1 MVVHAPEAYVVGEA
15 KPSIERPMTDFL
27 QDVRYALRTFRRT
40 AGLTVV
46 IVASLAIGIGANTA
60 VFSVVNALLLEP
72 LPYPAPDRLTVLWLR
87 SPGVN
92 IPQDWPSPGQFID
105 IKNENRSFSE
115 LSISQGRTGTLI
127 GRAGQAPFAEPQRV
141 EALTTSSSLFHLLG
155 AKARYGRLFS
165 PDDDLPGKAPI
176 IVLSNAFWKRA
187 FNADPNIVGQR
198 IVLNGFSS
206 AKDSIRQFEV
216 VGVLDANFL
225 LNAEIMP
232 TVASTQNM
240 DMFLPLP
247 LGADAV
253 NRRGDENYNL
263 MARLRPSVTIEQ
275 ARADVAAIAA
285 RIRVKDKR
293 DRTFTIDVVPLV
305 ESVVGNVR
313 RAVLVVMGS
322 VTLVLL
328 IACANVANL
337 LLTRATARQ
346 KEVAVRVALGA
357 GWQRIVRQL
366 LTETTLLGLMGGVAG
381 ILVAALA
388 LGAIRAIN
396 PGNIPRLD
404 AIGLDGRVLAFTFG
418 VSILTGLLFGLAPA
432 LRAARVDL
440 NSTLKAG
447 GRNTQGEGGLGGSRR
462 RLRGLL
468 VVAEMAISIVLL
480 VGAGLLIRSFVRLQ
494 RVSPGFDPEA
504 VISMRLGVS
513 PRQFE
518 NRDAA
523 VAYYANVGEQLASVP
538 GVKERGAVSAL
549 PFTSSVGWG
558 SINVEGWTPGPGQE
572 LQVDQRGATP
582 KYFSTMKIPLI
593 AGRYFT
599 DADLPQNAEPVVI
612 IDNKFAQRFWP
623 KGDAIDKHVWFNPAR
638 KLRIVGVVGT
648 VKQYGLDVDGRI
660 VVYLPSPNGGYQVAR
675 TTGDPATVAR
685 AMVRKLHDLEPSLT
699 VFDIQT
705 MSDRMSASM
714 ARQRFAMTMLGM
726 FAAFAMLLAVVGIYG
741 VMSHLVAQGSH
752 EIGIRMALGAER
764 SGILLMVLRRGTE
777 LTVAGVVAG
786 LLGAVAVTRVMASLL
801 FGVSATDVMTFAIVP
816 VILIATALLAT
827 YIPALRATRVDPTV
841 ALREE

>member
-1 MVVHAPEAYVVGEA
+1 
-15 KPSIERPMTDFL
+15 MTDFL
-27 QDVRYALRTFRRT
+27 QDLRYALRTFKRT
-40 AGLTVV
+40 AGLTFV

-60 VFSVVNALLLEP
+60 VFSVVNALLLKP
-72 LPYPAPDRLTVLWLR
+72 LPYPAPDRLAVLWLR
-87 SPGVN
+87 SPGIN
-92 IPQDWPSPGQFID
+92 IPQDWPSPGQFTD
-105 IKNENRSFSE
+105 VKNENRSFSE
-115 LSISQGRTGTLI
+115 LSISQGGTGTLI

-141 EALTTSSSLFHLLG
+141 EALRTSSSLFHLLG
-155 AKARYGRLFS
+155 AKALLGRLLL
-165 PDDDLPGKAPI
+165 PDEDSPGKAPVV
-176 IVLSNAFWKRA
+176 VLSNAFWKRA

-198 IVLNGFSS
+198 IVLNGFSNPR
-206 AKDSIRQFEV
+206 DSILSFEV
-216 VGVLDANFL
+216 AGVLDANFL

-232 TVASTQNM
+232 TVASTQRM
-240 DMFLPLP
+240 DLFLPLP
-247 LGADAV
+247 LGADAAT
-253 NRRGDENYNL
+253 RRTDENYNL
-263 MARLRPSVTIEQ
+263 MARLKPGVSMEQ
-275 ARADVAAIAA
+275 AHADVAAIAA
-285 RIRVKDKR
+285 RIREKDKR

-346 KEVAVRVALGA
+346 KEIAVRVALGA

-366 LTETTLLGLMGGVAG
+366 LTETALLGLMGGVAG
-381 ILVAALA
+381 LLVAAFA

-404 AIGLDGRVLAFTFG
+404 AISLDGNVFAFTFV
-418 VSILTGLLFGLAPA
+418 VSVLSGILFGLAPA

-440 NSTLKAG
+440 NSTLKSG

-462 RLRGLL
+462 RLRSLL

-480 VGAGLLIRSFVRLQ
+480 VGAGLLIRSFVQLQ
-494 RVSPGFDPEA
+494 SVSPGFDPEG
-504 VISMRLGVS
+504 VISMRLGVLA
-513 PRQFE
+513 RQFD

-523 VAYYANVGEQLASVP
+523 VAYFQTFGEQLASVP
-538 GVKERGAVSAL
+538 GVKERGAVSSL

-558 SINVEGWTPGPGQE
+558 AINVEGWTPEPGQE
-572 LQVDQRGATP
+572 LQVDRRGVTT

-593 AGRYFT
+593 AGRYFN
-599 DADLPQNAEPVVI
+599 DSDLPSNAEPVVV

-623 KGDAIDKHVWFNPAR
+623 KGDAIDKHVWFNPAT

-660 VVYLPSPNGGYQVAR
+660 VVYRPSPNAGYQVAR
-675 TTGDPATVAR
+675 TTGDPVTVAR
-685 AMVRKLHDLEPSLT
+685 AMVKKLHEMEPSLT
-699 VFDIQT
+699 VFDVQT

-752 EIGIRMALGAER
+752 DIGIRMALGAER
-764 SGILLMVLRRGTE
+764 SGILLMVLRQGTE

-786 LLGAVAVTRVMASLL
+786 LIGAVALTRVMASLL
-801 FGVSATDVMTFAIVP
+801 FGVSSTDLVTFAIVP
-816 VILIATALLAT
+816 VVLIATALLAT